1 MISVLLLRVFSGV
14 KHLLLPSLN
23 AHFSPF
29 TFVSFALKIVRNSTA
44 KHERIYLKKKTKKKN
59 REHFSSRNKGRE
71 QSGLVL
77 LVLVLVLVLVA
88 RKTRNDGVFI
98 ECNSGEES

>member
-1 MISVLLLRVFSGV
+1 MFSSGV

-44 KHERIYLKKKTKKKN
+44 KHERIYLKKKTKKKTKKKN
-59 REHFSSRNKGRE
+59 RREH
-71 QSGLVL
+71 L
-77 LVLVLVLVLVA
+77 LFLA
-88 RKTRNDGVFI
+88 K
-98 ECNSGEES
+98 